1 MSRRLW
7 GHAQEPK
14 SFLLHC
20 ALCATLTTFIVGGF
34 YATRLNAQT
43 STPAPVPDWQTAAG
57 GHMEFDV
64 ASVKQDNSGSS
75 EQTMHSNIPLGPQE
89 AFTPTG
95 GLFSA
100 TNIPLLQ
107 YIFFAYKLTPA
118 QVQSVMS
125 QVPKWANTNR
135 YDIEAKASGNPTKDQ
150 FRLMIQSLL
159 ADRFKL
165 AVHFETKQG
174 PIFNLVLDKPGK
186 LGPQL
191 QVHPADASCSTTDAV
206 FGRGPAAAIAGGF
219 PEPCGVVVPL
229 SSKTSGRFRAGA
241 RDVPLP
247 MIATFL
253 NIPQLTGI
261 DRPVVDKTGIAG
273 NIDFVIEFS
282 PELPAGVPFQADP
295 NGPTFLEAIK
305 DQLGLKLEP
314 ATGSIESI
322 AIDHI
327 EQPSEN

>member
-7 GHAQEPK
+7 GHAQEQNSLRRCP
-14 SFLLHC
+14 LC
-20 ALCATLTTFIVGGF
+20 TALAALIACGIFASALSAQSAAPATV
-34 YATRLNAQT
+34 A
-43 STPAPVPDWQTAAG
+43 DWQAAAG

-64 ASVKQDNSGSS
+64 ASVKQSTSDVS
-75 EQTMHSNIPLGPQE
+75 QKTVHSNIPLGPQE

-118 QVQSVMS
+118 QTQSLMT
-125 QVPKWANTNR
+125 QVPKWVNTNR
-135 YDIEAKASGNPTKDQ
+135 YDVEAKTSGNPTKDQ
-150 FRLMIQSLL
+150 FRLMVQALL

-191 QVHPADASCSTTDAV
+191 QLHPADATCSTTPPN
-206 FGRGPAAAIAGGF
+206 GRGPAATIAGGF
-219 PEPCGVVVPL
+219 PESCGSLAMLASTTP
-229 SSKTSGRFRAGA
+229 GRIRGGA
-241 RDVPLP
+241 RDVPLST
-247 MIATFL
+247 IATFL
-253 NIPQLTGI
+253 NVPQITGI

-273 NIDFVIEFS
+273 NIDFIIEFS
-282 PELPAGVPFQADP
+282 PELPAGIPFQTDP

-305 DQLGLKLEP
+305 EQLGLKLEP
-314 ATGSIESI
+314 ATGAIDSITV
-322 AIDHI
+322 DHI